1 MYNLG
6 APCILTLINYR
17 YQSGDKMNI
26 KDLSPA
32 ELEEF
37 VSGKGIQPYRAR
49 QIGKWVYVRGVSSF
63 DEMTD
68 LSKDLRE
75 TLKAAFTA
83 GDSLELAGEQVSKDG
98 TRKYLFRLADGN
110 QIESVLIPDKK
121 RNTLCVSSQAGC
133 ALGCT
138 FCLTGTVGKIR
149 NLKPSEIIDQYLIV
163 NRLTFD
169 SVTNI
174 VFMGMGEPLD
184 NIDNLVRA
192 LENLT
197 DRSSLALS
205 PRRITVSTS
214 GIAPKIKEL
223 GERISVNL
231 AVSLNAPTDEIR
243 NEIMPINK
251 RYPIKE
257 LLKASVNFPVPPR
270 KALMFEYVMLSGVN
284 DSDKDAYALGNLLGG
299 INCKL
304 NLIPFNEAHPLPYKS
319 PSMERVLRFQEIV
332 ISFGINVRIRKN
344 RGRDILGACGQLAAK
359 YPARKITAKNAAAG
373 AAT

>member
-1 MYNLG
+1 
-6 APCILTLINYR
+6 
-17 YQSGDKMNI
+17 MNI

-32 ELEEF
+32 ELGEF

-49 QIGKWVYVRGVSSF
+49 QIGKWIYVRGVSSF

-75 TLKAAFTA
+75 TLKSAFA
-83 GDSLELAGEQVSKDG
+83 VGDSIELAGEQVSKDG
-98 TRKYLFRLADGN
+98 TRKYLFRLSDGN
-110 QIESVLIPDKK
+110 RIESVLIPDKK

-149 NLKPSEIIDQYLIV
+149 NLKPSEIIDQYLMV
-163 NRLTFD
+163 NRFTNG

-197 DRSSLALS
+197 DRNGPALS

-214 GIAPKIKEL
+214 GLAPRIKEL
-223 GERISVNL
+223 GDRISVNL

-243 NEIMPINK
+243 NKIMPINK

-284 DSDKDAYALGNLLGG
+284 DSDKDAYDLGNLLSG

-304 NLIPFNEAHPLPYKS
+304 NLIPFNEAQPLPYKS

-344 RGRDILGACGQLAAK
+344 RGRDILGACGQLAAT
-359 YPARKITAKNAAAG
+359 YPARKTTGGSAAAG
-373 AAT
+373 AAI

>member
-1 MYNLG
+1 
-6 APCILTLINYR
+6 
-17 YQSGDKMNI
+17 MNI

-32 ELEEF
+32 ELGEF

-49 QIGKWVYVRGVSSF
+49 QIGKWIYVRGASSF

-75 TLKAAFTA
+75 TLKSAFTI
-83 GDSLELAGEQVSKDG
+83 GDSIELAGEQVSKDG
-98 TRKYLFRLADGN
+98 TRKYLFKLSDGN

-149 NLKPSEIIDQYLIV
+149 NLTPSEIIDQYLIV
-163 NRLTFD
+163 NRLTYD

-184 NIDNLVRA
+184 NLDNLVRA
-192 LENLT
+192 LENLM
-197 DRSSLALS
+197 DRNGLALS

-214 GIAPKIKEL
+214 GIVPKIKEL
-223 GERISVNL
+223 GERVSVNL

-270 KALMFEYVMLSGVN
+270 KALMFEYVLLSGVN
-284 DSDKDAYALGNLLGG
+284 DSDKDAYDLGNLLAG

-304 NLIPFNEAHPLPYKS
+304 NLIPFNEARPLPYKS

-344 RGRDILGACGQLAAK
+344 RGRDILGACGQLAAA
-359 YPARKITAKNAAAG
+359 YPARKTTGGKAAE
-373 AAT
+373 AAI